1 MIKFL
6 EFLKRKVF
14 SSVKQS
20 VSLFEGFKGLR
31 FSSPMLEISGDISIS
46 EANLGL
52 VKLVVM
58 TNVFFNYHQREIE
71 IKRLI

>member
-6 EFLKRKVF
+6 GFLKRKVF

-31 FSSPMLEISGDISIS
+31 FGASMLDFSGDISIFS
-46 EANLGL
+46 TEW
-52 VKLVVM
+52 
-58 TNVFFNYHQREIE
+58 E
-71 IKRLI
+71 